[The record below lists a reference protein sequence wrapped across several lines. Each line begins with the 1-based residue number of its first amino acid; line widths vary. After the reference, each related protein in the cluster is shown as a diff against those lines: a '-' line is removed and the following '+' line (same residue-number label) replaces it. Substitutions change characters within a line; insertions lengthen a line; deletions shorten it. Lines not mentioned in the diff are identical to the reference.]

1 MRELPNP
8 TLPLASISLDSR
20 KRRPRAEEHTPQKNF
35 SVAWA
40 RSEDELR
47 EAQRLRYRVFAEE
60 MGAHLN
66 GPAGLDVDQFD
77 AYCDHLLVRDADT
90 LAVVGTYRVLPPD
103 QAARIGR
110 LYAESEF
117 DISRLTHLRSKMVE
131 LGRSCVHPD
140 YRSGAVIMALWGGL
154 AGYMMQHGY
163 ETMLGCAS
171 VPMGDGGHYAANLYC
186 ALRDTALTA
195 PEYRAFPHTP
205 LPIEELATGA
215 AAVPPPLVKGYLRLG
230 AKICGAPAWDP
241 DFNVADFLTLF
252 HLSDINARYARHF
265 LGDVAAR

>member
-20 KRRPRAEEHTPQKNF
+20 RRRPRAEEHTPQKNF

-110 LYAESEF
+110 LYA
-117 DISRLTHLRSKMVE
+117 
-131 LGRSCVHPD
+131 
-140 YRSGAVIMALWGGL
+140 
-154 AGYMMQHGY
+154 
-163 ETMLGCAS
+163 
-171 VPMGDGGHYAANLYC
+171 
-186 ALRDTALTA
+186 
-195 PEYRAFPHTP
+195 
-205 LPIEELATGA
+205 
-215 AAVPPPLVKGYLRLG
+215 
-230 AKICGAPAWDP
+230 
-241 DFNVADFLTLF
+241 
-252 HLSDINARYARHF
+252 
-265 LGDVAAR
+265 